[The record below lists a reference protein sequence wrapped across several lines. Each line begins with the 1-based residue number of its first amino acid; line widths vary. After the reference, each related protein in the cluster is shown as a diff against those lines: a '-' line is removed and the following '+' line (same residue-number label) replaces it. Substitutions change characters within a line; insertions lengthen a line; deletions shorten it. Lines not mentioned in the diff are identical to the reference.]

1 MTTIHDLRSV
11 IRVELDCDDQ
21 RIDQL
26 LRASKRAGART
37 GTSPDEADALTTMWL
52 QHRDPEYYAGSRGP
66 RPRDPMMRA
75 IEIEADRQSARA
87 VDWDPVTPDSIE
99 AAELLTDLIASA
111 WLRGRRRGTRPQAER
126 RAAGRRARSCEARQ
140 ESFGGF
146 GWGIPA

>member
-52 QHRDPEYYAGSRGP
+52 QHRGVARSAAA
-66 RPRDPMMRA
+66 RPDDASHRD
-75 IEIEADRQSARA
+75 
-87 VDWDPVTPDSIE
+87 
-99 AAELLTDLIASA
+99 
-111 WLRGRRRGTRPQAER
+111 RGRSAICSRRRLGSSD
-126 RAAGRRARSCEARQ
+126 AGLD
-140 ESFGGF
+140 
-146 GWGIPA
+146 